1 LKLHDTA
8 SRVHAR
14 GHNIDP
20 ALAGIQTEGRL
31 SAGSEIR
38 NLLNYHISYKTPR
51 PRRLAMEP
59 FVLAKNFNFPNKK
72 NIKIGI
78 GDIELTTLD
87 ENKSGTQNIAQN
99 A

>member
-1 LKLHDTA
+1 
-8 SRVHAR
+8 
-14 GHNIDP
+14 
-20 ALAGIQTEGRL
+20 
-31 SAGSEIR
+31 
-38 NLLNYHISYKTPR
+38 
-51 PRRLAMEP
+51 MEP